1 MKRRILF
8 VILSVAAISIVSIT
22 TRTLSGFEY
31 AQAISSPASNV
42 PQQKRQKKPDPPGTV
57 DGARN
62 PEMILDRAAYMLL
75 FRFISNH
82 QKNENEK
89 KQIREYVR
97 QTGLG
102 RQHNCP
108 ESIAPADCSL
118 PNVGVGDN
126 DIDAL
131 LAAAAAFQQRV
142 SVLDAQ
148 AKDIKDRTW
157 PNPSPETMAQLTL
170 LQEQKEALADEIIA
184 SLPRRLSPGGL
195 QRVVQHIN
203 KRLKRLTKRFP
214 GPPSLPNGLG
224 WKEHSP
230 KHRH

>member
-1 MKRRILF
+1 MKRRLAF
-8 VILSVAAISIVSIT
+8 VILSVAALSIIGFT
-22 TRTLSGFEY
+22 TVNLRGSGNSKSGSYSAFT
-31 AQAISSPASNV
+31 P
-42 PQQKRQKKPDPPGTV
+42 PQQKRQKKPDPPGTI
-57 DGARN
+57 DGAKS
-62 PEMILDRAAYMLL
+62 PKMIPDRVAYMLL

-82 QKNENEK
+82 RKNETEE

-97 QTGLG
+97 QLGLG
-102 RQHNCP
+102 KQRRCP
-108 ESIAPADCSL
+108 PSVAPEDCSL
-118 PNVGVGDN
+118 PDVGSEDA

-131 LAAAAAFQQRV
+131 ITAAESFQQRV

-148 AKDIKDRTW
+148 AKEIKDRTW

-203 KRLKRLTKRFP
+203 KRLKHLTKRFP